1 VAARETALNVL
12 IACRKD
18 GAWSN
23 GVLKTY
29 IVRDRLDKREAA
41 LASRLCY
48 GVLQNRGKLD
58 FYLQQ
63 LLTGKLKNLHPVVRD
78 ILHLG
83 LYQLLET
90 DKIPDSAAVNES
102 VSLAKKYC
110 PKLQNAPSLVNAVLR
125 NGVRQRETL
134 QKPTALK
141 DLYSHPQNLI
151 DLLSYYVGPQRLE
164 AMLQANNSAP
174 HTFAQVNTL
183 RTDVNT
189 LLQQLEQEGIG
200 AQIHPWLSDCLI
212 LSETGNLEKLPS
224 FQQGLFYIQDPA
236 AKLSVLCAQL
246 PQKPIRILDCCAAP
260 GGKSFA
266 AAMQTAGQAEII
278 SCDIHPHKAALLQKA
293 YDRVHALYP
302 EKCREIERCLKALS
316 QLEKSGDASI
326 DAVTNLSAR
335 MVGVIYRW
343 REDLWAGAL
352 TSMGEGIGRFV
363 YLMDAY
369 DDLEDDLR
377 KKRYNPLKAYH
388 QNEDYETFV
397 RDSLTMLIAE
407 STEAFETLPLV
418 QDMDI
423 LRNILYAGCWSR
435 YQLKQHK
442 RDKQRGVPAPRKEGT
457 AGKSGH

>member
-1 VAARETALNVL
+1 MAARETALNVL

-29 IVRDRLDKREAA
+29 IARDRLDKREAA

-83 LYQLLET
+83 LYQLFET

-110 PKLQNAPSLVNAVLR
+110 PKLQNAPSLVNGVLR

-134 QKPTALK
+134 QKPTAFK

-164 AMLQANNSAP
+164 PMLQANNSAP

-189 LLQQLEQEGIG
+189 LRLQLEQEGVS
-200 AQIHPWLSDCLI
+200 AQIHPWLPDCLI
-212 LSETGNLEKLPS
+212 LSDTGNLEKLLS

-246 PQKPIRILDCCAAP
+246 PQGPIRILDCCAAP

-266 AAMQTAGQAEII
+266 AAMATAGQAEII
-278 SCDIHPHKAALLQKA
+278 SCDIHPHKAELLQKGA
-293 YDRVHALYP
+293 ERLGIDRLQAQ
-302 EKCREIERCLKALS
+302 CR
-316 QLEKSGDASI
+316 DASVFYAAW
-326 DAVTNLSAR
+326 DGCMDVVFADVPCS
-335 MVGVIYRW
+335 GY
-343 REDLWAGAL
+343 
-352 TSMGEGIGRFV
+352 GII
-363 YLMDAY
+363 
-369 DDLEDDLR
+369 R
-377 KKRYNPLKAYH
+377 KKPDVRYKDPDTMQELPALQLSILNNQARYVKKGGLLMYSTCTLVRRENEGVVEKFLKKNPDFY
-388 QNEDYETFV
+388 
-397 RDSLTMLIAE
+397 
-407 STEAFETLPLV
+407 TEILPLPNNFPKNDTGMLALV
-418 QDMDI
+418 PGEYDTDGFFI
-423 LRNILYAGCWSR
+423 CRLRR
-435 YQLKQHK
+435 EQ
-442 RDKQRGVPAPRKEGT
+442 
-457 AGKSGH
+457 